1 MKAAVLELLG
11 LNEVK
16 SPFRRLWPYVHR
28 YRWLYA
34 LLSFCLLFGVAYTL
48 FFAWFLKTFADRITE
63 GGTGSLASLF
73 AVGAAMTALKITV
86 DFIEVTT
93 EFRATD
99 RIVRDVKNDV
109 FRHMLRLPAS
119 YCLNRH
125 SGDQVSR
132 LTNDVYKIYGAVGRS
147 LINLIKQPLAAAA
160 ACVYLVVLN
169 WKLALICFLVMPVVI
184 GLGGYY
190 GRQMRATGREIQGKL
205 GAINGFLNDV
215 FAGHLV
221 VRAFQLERRMED
233 RSRADND
240 ELYALEARDARLQ
253 SVLQAGTGAVN
264 QIAFLACLGVGAM
277 LIGGGQGQ
285 GQGSGDGLTIG
296 TLLAFIAL
304 FQSVIQPIGGLAR
317 QWGAFQT
324 ALSAADRVCEVLETP
339 APVTAAAAADD
350 PQHEYR
356 KAPGLKSGIAL
367 SGIVFGYDENRPLL
381 FDGLSLRVPAG
392 KVTALVGP
400 SGAGKS
406 TLFHLLLGFHK
417 PRRGTIAFDGV
428 PVEAMEPSERAAYT
442 AVVLQEP
449 YLFTGTVRDNIALG
463 RPGAPETD
471 IRRAAREA
479 NADSFILSLPDGYDT
494 EIGERGVRLS
504 GGQKQR
510 LAIARAILRDAPIL
524 LLDEATSSLDS
535 RAERAVQEA
544 LDRLTAG
551 RTTIVIAHR
560 LSTVRHAGH
569 IVVLDGGA
577 IVEQGHHELLME
589 RRGLYW
595 QMHAQQLGMERRL
608 SV

>member
-16 SPFRRLWPYVHR
+16 SPFRRLWPYVQR
-28 YRWLYA
+28 YKWLYA

-63 GGTGSLASLF
+63 SGIGIGSLASLF
-73 AVGAAMTALKITV
+73 AIGAAMTALKIAV
-86 DFIEVTT
+86 DFAEVTT

-119 YCLNRH
+119 YYLNRH
-125 SGDQVSR
+125 SGDHVSR
-132 LTNDVYKIYGAVGRS
+132 LTNDVYKMHGAVGRS

-160 ACVYLVVLN
+160 ACVYLTVLS

-190 GRQMRATGREIQGKL
+190 GRKMRANGREIQGKL

-221 VRAFQLERRMED
+221 VRAFQLERPMEG

-277 LIGGGQGQ
+277 LIGGQ
-285 GQGSGDGLTIG
+285 GQGSGGGLTIG

-304 FQSVIQPIGGLAR
+304 FQSVIQPISGLAR

-324 ALSAADRVCEVLETP
+324 ALSAVDRVCEVLETP
-339 APVTAAAAADD
+339 AQVTAAASSDD
-350 PQHEYR
+350 SPHVYR

-367 SGIVFGYDENRPLL
+367 SGVVFGYDEDRPPL
-381 FDGLSLRVPAG
+381 FDGLSLRIPAG

-417 PRRGTIAFDGV
+417 PQSGTIAFDGV
-428 PVEAMEPSERAAYT
+428 PIEAMDVSERAAYT

-494 EIGERGVRLS
+494 QIGERGVRLS

-510 LAIARAILRDAPIL
+510 IAIARAILRDAPIL

-560 LSTVRHAGH
+560 LSTVRHADH
-569 IVVLDGGA
+569 IIVLDGGA

-589 RRGLYW
+589 RRGLYR
-595 QMHAQQLGMERRL
+595 QMHAQQLGMERRV